1 MEKSKAEKR
10 IRKALGLM
18 PSTTFIKGK
27 EGRKGGRKGRKKGR
41 EGDSITIKKISHSL
55 AIYMEESQRNK
66 MTTLF
71 KLIFWDQACTIKQ

>member
-27 EGRKGGRKGRKKGR
+27 EGRKGGRKGRRKKDKECNR
-41 EGDSITIKKISHSL
+41 LQCQI
-55 AIYMEESQRNK
+55 Q
-66 MTTLF
+66 
-71 KLIFWDQACTIKQ
+71 